1 MNINVRGKNIV
12 VTDGL
17 RNAVEKELSKLERYL
32 AEDDTIQASLSTVR
46 REHKVELTVRTR
58 FHDVRVEEAGDDM
71 YDVIRSAGDVLERR
85 LRKYKN
91 QLAAKFEGKATS
103 ADAPVRL
110 GNVLGGAPDEDA
122 AGHEEEADEIVIVR
136 TKRFGIKPMN
146 PEEAVLQ
153 MELIGH
159 DFFVFANV
167 DNDFETNVVY
177 KRKNGGYGLI
187 EPEFE

>member
-1 MNINVRGKNIV
+1 MIINVRGKNIV

-17 RNAVEKELSKLERYL
+17 KGAVEKELSKLDRYL
-32 AEDDTIQASLSTVR
+32 AEDDTIQAALSTIR
-46 REHKVELTVRTR
+46 REHKVELTVRTKA
-58 FHDVRVEEAGDDM
+58 HDVRVEESGDDM
-71 YDVIRSAGDVLERR
+71 YEVIRNAGDVLERR

-91 QLAAKFEGKATS
+91 QMAAKYEGKATA

-110 GNVLGGAPDEDA
+110 GNALSADDGNEAEIDTDA
-122 AGHEEEADEIVIVR
+122 AEEIRIVR
-136 TKRFGIKPMN
+136 TKRFGIKPMS

>member
-17 RNAVEKELSKLERYL
+17 RSAVEKELSKLERYL
-32 AEDDTIQASLSTVR
+32 ADDETIQAALSTIR

-58 FHDVRVEEAGDDM
+58 SHDVRVEESGDDM
-71 YDVIRSAGDVLERR
+71 YEVIRNAGDILERR

-91 QLAAKFEGKATS
+91 QLNAKYEGKATS

-110 GNVLGGAPDEDA
+110 GNALNPQKDEDFD
-122 AGHEEEADEIVIVR
+122 HDTDDPEEIRIVR
-136 TKRFGIKPMN
+136 TKRFGIKPMS

-167 DNDFETNVVY
+167 DSDFETNVVY
-177 KRKNGGYGLI
+177 RRKNGGYGLI